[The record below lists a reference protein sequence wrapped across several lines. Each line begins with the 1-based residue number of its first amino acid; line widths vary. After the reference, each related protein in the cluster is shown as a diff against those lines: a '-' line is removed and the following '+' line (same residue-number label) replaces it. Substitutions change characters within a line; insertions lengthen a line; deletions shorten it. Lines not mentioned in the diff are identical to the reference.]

1 MFILFSKSLLI
12 RWDQRSCDLAQDIPG
27 IIEDSIVYKSQPAQ
41 TWLTRYASPKCLV
54 PSDEEVFN
62 QKTGITGVAWSLSP
76 HPTLSQRERAMKKTP
91 LDSCGSHR
99 PVSVF
104 NAVNG

>member
-12 RWDQRSCDLAQDIPG
+12 RWDQRSCDLAQDTPG

-54 PSDEEVFN
+54 PSDEEVSN
-62 QKTGITGVAWSLSP
+62 QKTEITGVAWSLSP
-76 HPTLSQRERAMKKTP
+76 HPNP
-91 LDSCGSHR
+91 LPEGEGLKRVYWDSCGISL
-99 PVSVF
+99 PGVSLQCCQR
-104 NAVNG
+104 